1 MKRAGLLS
9 VLMAVGA
16 VAIGIRVAQGHG
28 GQAPQPSAS
37 AIQVDK
43 IRDNLYV
50 LRGGGGNTAAFVT
63 SSGVVLV
70 DTKVPGWGQAI
81 LDRLKELTDKPVTT
95 LVNTHTHFDHV
106 GSNLE
111 FPADV
116 EVVAHEN
123 TAALMKEMRPVT
135 AGPKQPQLFKE
146 SGGRGLPTRTFKD
159 RMTLGSGDE
168 RVELHYFGR
177 AHTGGDAWV
186 VFPALRAMHTGDAFG
201 GKGIPLIDANNGGSA
216 VEYPDVL
223 AKVAALPNIDTIITG
238 HYETTLTMADLEIHR
253 DFVREFVQTVQA
265 AKTAGKTIDDVVAAW
280 KMPEHLLKRGY
291 MTPEE
296 YQKLARQPMSAR
308 IRANAE
314 IVWNETK

>member
-1 MKRAGLLS
+1 MKRAF
-9 VLMAVGA
+9 VLACVLVLGG
-16 VAIGIRVAQGHG
+16 VSIGGRAAHSRGAQG
-28 GQAPQPSAS
+28 QTPSTA
-37 AIQVDK
+37 ALQVDK
-43 IRDNLYV
+43 IKDNLYV
-50 LRGGGGNTAAFVT
+50 LRGGGGNTAAFLT
-63 SSGVVLV
+63 SRGIVLV
-70 DTKVPGWGQAI
+70 DTKVPGWGQPI

-95 LVNTHTHFDHV
+95 IVNTHTHFDHV

-111 FPADV
+111 FPATV

-135 AGPKQPQLFKE
+135 AGPEQPQLFKDT
-146 SGGRGLPTRTFKD
+146 GGQGLPTRTFKD
-159 RMTLGSGDE
+159 QMTLGTGDE

-177 AHTGGDAWV
+177 AHTGGDAWI
-186 VFPALRAMHTGDAFG
+186 VFPALRAMHSGDAFG

-223 AKVAALPNIDTIITG
+223 AKAAALANIDTIITG
-238 HYETTLTMADLEIHR
+238 HHATTLMMADLEIQR

-265 AKTAGKTIDDVVAAW
+265 AKKAGKTIDDVVAAW
-280 KMPEHLLKRGY
+280 KMPEELLKRGY